1 MEIYFFGKD
10 FGIRLAIMATV
21 FLLLSC
27 NASEKDQIQGDW
39 YSFDK
44 DSVYFEL
51 YINDTMIVLNQP
63 QIGPVGYDYE
73 VKDDRLIVSNSVGM
87 ERIWKL
93 EEITSASMTMSDS
106 LERLQ
111 YFRLNVGKSF
121 FNSLVDSASFR
132 EFSEN
137 FNTRFAVQSKK

>member
-1 MEIYFFGKD
+1 MKIYFFGKD
-10 FGIRLAIMATV
+10 FRIRLAIMAMV
-21 FLLLSC
+21 LLLLSC
-27 NASEKDQIQGDW
+27 KGSEKKQIQGDW

-73 VKDDRLIVSNSVGM
+73 VKDDKLIVSNSVGM
-87 ERIWKL
+87 ERIWRL
-93 EEITSASMTMSDS
+93 EEITSASMTLSDS

-111 YFRLNVGKSF
+111 YSRLNLGKGF
-121 FNSLVDSASFR
+121 FNSLGDSASFR

-137 FNTRFAVQSKK
+137 FNTRYAVHSKK

>member
-1 MEIYFFGKD
+1 MKICFFGKD
-10 FGIRLAIMATV
+10 LRIRLAIMATV

-27 NASEKDQIQGDW
+27 NASEKQQIQGDW

-73 VKDDRLIVSNSVGM
+73 VKDDKLIVSNSVGM

-93 EEITSASMTMSDS
+93 EEITSASMTLSDS

-111 YFRLNVGKSF
+111 YSRLNLEKSF
-121 FNSLVDSASFR
+121 FNSLGDSASFR
-132 EFSEN
+132 VFSEN
-137 FNTRFAVQSKK
+137 FNTRFAVHSKK

>member
-1 MEIYFFGKD
+1 MKIYFPEKRFGEN
-10 FGIRLAIMATV
+10 LAILAIF

-27 NASEKDQIQGDW
+27 TASENEQIQGDW

-44 DSVYFEL
+44 DSAYFEL

-63 QIGPVGYDYE
+63 NIGPVGYDYE

-93 EEITSASMTMSDS
+93 EKITSASMTLTDI

-111 YFRLNVGKSF
+111 YSRLNLETSF
-121 FNSLVDSASFR
+121 FNSLGDSTSFR

-137 FNTRFAVQSKK
+137 FNTRFAIHGKK